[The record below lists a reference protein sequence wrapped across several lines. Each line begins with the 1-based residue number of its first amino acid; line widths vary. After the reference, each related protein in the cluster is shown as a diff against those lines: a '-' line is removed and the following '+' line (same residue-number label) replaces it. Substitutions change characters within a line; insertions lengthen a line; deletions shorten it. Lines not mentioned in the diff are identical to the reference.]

1 LLDHPLIEWL
11 GEVDEPT
18 KRDLMVHALALLLPI
33 DWPEPFGMVFIEAL
47 ACGSPVLTRPIGSA
61 PELLRDGVTGYSS
74 MDTDALVAA
83 AKDVHRISRW
93 GCRMY
98 AKQRFDTH
106 LMASQYIDIYQQLL
120 ENTHRRLPWA
130 ELPEVGHAS
139 ADTAFEAYP

>member
-1 LLDHPLIEWL
+1 
-11 GEVDEPT
+11 
-18 KRDLMVHALALLLPI
+18 
-33 DWPEPFGMVFIEAL
+33 
-47 ACGSPVLTRPIGSA
+47 
-61 PELLRDGVTGYSS
+61 
-74 MDTDALVAA
+74 
-83 AKDVHRISRW
+83 
-93 GCRMY
+93 MY